1 MASVSEARATA
12 GTAYGR
18 LEQLLDQ
25 QRCVMLDGGIAT
37 ELGRLRPD
45 ATPRPADDG
54 SPQPDPARAGAESG
68 ASHEWRRRAPE

>member
-18 LEQLLDQ
+18 LEELLDQ

-45 ATPRPADDG
+45 ATPREDEALWGTPA
-54 SPQPDPARAGAESG
+54 
-68 ASHEWRRRAPE
+68 